1 MDHSGAPPKR
11 NVAVFLDM
19 ENLMG
24 GYQKDV
30 KSVPIGSI
38 VREVQNVVQ
47 SHGVGSLVALTRAYA
62 NWGRADMA
70 AYRREML
77 ENGVEPVQ
85 VFSFNQDVK
94 NAADIELVVDALEV
108 ATDSPWVDVF
118 VIVSGDGGYIP
129 LIRRLHVLGK
139 YTMVV
144 TTSHFASGRVSKLL
158 RSAADHFHTIQL
170 DDGAVAESSVTAETS
185 RIPTITEYKQSIDAF
200 LKKDPTLTVNGR
212 VQGAGLGTLLRKRW
226 PDGDYKN
233 FGHRTLGS
241 FVEEHCGKQMFRPNT
256 TNLAPATGEL
266 ASIR

>member
-1 MDHSGAPPKR
+1 
-11 NVAVFLDM
+11 
-19 ENLMG
+19 
-24 GYQKDV
+24 
-30 KSVPIGSI
+30 
-38 VREVQNVVQ
+38 
-47 SHGVGSLVALTRAYA
+47 
-62 NWGRADMA
+62 MA

-108 ATDSPWVDVF
+108 AADSPWVEVF

-158 RSAADHFHTIQL
+158 RSAADHFHTNQL
-170 DDGAVAESSVTAETS
+170 DDGAAAESSVTAETS
-185 RIPTITEYKQSIDAF
+185 SIPTITEYKQSINAF
-200 LKKDPTLTVNGR
+200 LKKDATLTVNGL
-212 VQGAGLGTLLRKRW
+212 VQGARLGALLRKRW
-226 PDGDYKN
+226 PDVDYKN

-241 FVEEHCGKQMFRPNT
+241 FVEEHCSKQMFRPNT
-256 TNLAPATGEL
+256 ASLAPAPGEL
-266 ASIR
+266 ASI